1 MKKNNQQPNNWKKVS
16 LGDADYFKIL
26 SSGINKFDN
35 TKKYLSTSSVQEDKI
50 INIES
55 EITFDDRPS
64 RANMQPILNSVWFA
78 KMKDTLKIL
87 EKTIDNLAYKR
98 AMEKINH
105 KKSIKTW
112 KRLEKKIAEFT
123 KIERAKII
131 AHIVGE
137 GK

>member
-1 MKKNNQQPNNWKKVS
+1 MN
-16 LGDADYFKIL
+16 
-26 SSGINKFDN
+26 
-35 TKKYLSTSSVQEDKI
+35 
-50 INIES
+50 
-55 EITFDDRPS
+55 
-64 RANMQPILNSVWFA
+64 
-78 KMKDTLKIL
+78 TLKIL

-112 KRLEKKIAEFT
+112 KRLGKKIEEFT

-137 GK
+137 VK